1 MRRLIILILTVAQFN
16 CINKV
21 NLNYHSDI
29 ISGLKES
36 KNTGKPIFLLFNGY
50 FSIGYDSF
58 KNRIITNRNVV
69 HTLNK
74 NFVNIILY
82 CDDPRMMTNA
92 DTLSFSELGFD
103 NLLMPYQ
110 SKIKSFGNLNAFLE
124 IAMYDINT
132 QPLYVIM
139 DSNLNLLI
147 DPFGAVSNPD
157 QFYSKLEPTLQK
169 LK

>member
-1 MRRLIILILTVAQFN
+1 MRRLLVAILIISQYGCTN
-16 CINKV
+16 NP
-21 NLNYHSDI
+21 NLNYHRNI
-29 ISGLKES
+29 IDGLKES
-36 KNTGKPIFLLFNGY
+36 KQTGKPIFLLFNGF

-82 CDDPRMMTNA
+82 CDNPRLMTNA
-92 DTLSFSELGFD
+92 DTLSFSEFGFD

-147 DPFGAVSNPD
+147 DPFGAVSNSD
-157 QFYSKLEPTLQK
+157 QFYSKLELALQK

>member
-1 MRRLIILILTVAQFN
+1 MKRLIIIILTVAQFN

-36 KNTGKPIFLLFNGY
+36 KNTGKPIFLMFNGY

-69 HTLNK
+69 HKLNK
-74 NFVNIILY
+74 HFANIILY
-82 CDDPRMMTNA
+82 CDDTHKLTKA
-92 DTLSFSELGFD
+92 DTLSFSEFGLD
-103 NLLMPYQ
+103 TIIKPYL
-110 SKIKSFGNLNAFLE
+110 SKIETIGNLNAFLE
-124 IAMYDINT
+124 IALYDINT

-139 DSNLNLLI
+139 DSNMNLLNDKFGYI
-147 DPFGAVSNPD
+147 SDPETFC
-157 QFYSKLEPTLQK
+157 SKIELAFRNCK
-169 LK
+169 

>member
-1 MRRLIILILTVAQFN
+1 MRRLITIILLINQFVCTN
-16 CINKV
+16 NP
-21 NLNYHSDI
+21 NLNYHRNI
-29 ISGLKES
+29 IDGLKES
-36 KNTGKPIFLLFNGY
+36 KQTGKPIFLMFNGY
-50 FSIGYDSF
+50 FNIGYDSF
-58 KNRIITNRNVV
+58 KNKLIINKKVV
-69 HTLNK
+69 NTLNK

-92 DTLSFSELGFD
+92 DTLSFSEFGFD

-132 QPLYVIM
+132 QPIYVIM

-157 QFYSKLEPTLQK
+157 QFYSKLELALQK